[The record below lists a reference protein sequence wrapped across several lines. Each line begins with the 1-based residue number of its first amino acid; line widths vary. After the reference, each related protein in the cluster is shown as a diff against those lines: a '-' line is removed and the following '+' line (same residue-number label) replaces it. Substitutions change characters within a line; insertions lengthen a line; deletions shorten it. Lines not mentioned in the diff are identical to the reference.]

1 MAALVEEVGG
11 PASVLVVVFLLG
23 EGASVWLV
31 LLQQVGKWPPL
42 LQQVGRWPPLLVQV
56 G

>member
-11 PASVLVVVFLLG
+11 PASVLVVILLG
-23 EGASVWLV
+23 EGASVGLV